1 MPRGLNIACEA
12 YEDGDKGS
20 EYTILWSLSTGF
32 KACRRSVSGPSSDDD
47 EANME
52 AADIITITTN
62 NEIFKVMAVSFS
74 ESM

>member
-32 KACRRSVSGPSSDDD
+32 KAWRRSVSGPFSAD
-47 EANME
+47 EAEME
-52 AADIITITTN
+52 ANIIITITK
-62 NEIFKVMAVSFS
+62 NEIVKVMASSILCLLF
-74 ESM
+74 